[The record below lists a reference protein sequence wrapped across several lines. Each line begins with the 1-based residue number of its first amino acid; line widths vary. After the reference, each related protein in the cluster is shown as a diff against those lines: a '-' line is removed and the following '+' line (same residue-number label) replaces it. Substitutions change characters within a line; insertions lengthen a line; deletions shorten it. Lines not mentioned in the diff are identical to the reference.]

1 MAATQAEV
9 FVCSDMSDI
18 HDLPRDS
25 DANIDAT
32 GYSLSMRRAYCP
44 PCSSF

>member
-1 MAATQAEV
+1 MAAIHAEV
-9 FVCSDMSDI
+9 IVCSDMSDI
-18 HDLPRDS
+18 RYPPRYF

-32 GYSLSMRRAYCP
+32 GYSLIMRRADCP